1 MAIRAMDDAKKPSGC
16 GVMVFYGDMFRRR
29 GFWHR
34 RSASTSSVPQ
44 RSPEHRIAKLPS
56 SNGRPQQPASDDKA
70 MVLPANLSQP
80 PATKP
85 ASSSM
90 PATPSPRKAA
100 ASRRQPESNKA
111 STSVHS
117 SNGLA
122 AELDSMIYD
131 HRRAKGS
138 GNLVR
143 VSSGNAM
150 VYGNLGNIRGNQ
162 NSTNSR
168 NRDVFDYLPKTAKE
182 SRLNAT
188 WRNDFS
194 YPGTSGVM
202 GNIMKNPA
210 KEPVES
216 QPELCRALSKR
227 LDPEELKEMGN
238 EEYKKGRFAE
248 ALALYH
254 RAIVMNP
261 EVASYWSNK
270 AAALMG
276 LGRLLE
282 AVGECKEAVRIEP
295 SYCRAHHR
303 LGTLYLRL
311 GEAEK
316 AIHHYKLSRKET
328 SSNDF
333 SQVHALQTHLAKCNE
348 ARKQKDWLTV
358 LKESQAAVSAGAD
371 SAPQVFALQEEALL
385 KLLRHDDADSV
396 LNGAPKFDI
405 EASTKFYGAARNAY
419 ILIIRAQVDMALGRF
434 EDAVVVARRA
444 SELDPSNR
452 EIGVVVRRT
461 HAVASARSKGNDLFK
476 ASKYGEAC
484 IAYGEGLD
492 HDPQNSVLLCNRAA
506 CRSKLGHWEKAI
518 EDCDVALN
526 VRPSYSKAR
535 LRRADCNAKME
546 RWEASIKDYEVL
558 VQEISGDEEVCRA
571 LFEAKAQLKKQ
582 RGQQVRTVQS

>member
-1 MAIRAMDDAKKPSGC
+1 MAIRTMDNAKKPSGC
-16 GVMVFYGDMFRRR
+16 GVMVFYGGLFSRR

-34 RSASTSSVPQ
+34 RSASTSSIPQ
-44 RSPEHRIAKLPS
+44 RSPEHSIVKLPS
-56 SNGRPQQPASDDKA
+56 SNGRSQQPASNDKA

-80 PATKP
+80 PVAKP
-85 ASSSM
+85 ESY
-90 PATPSPRKAA
+90 RKAA
-100 ASRRQPESNKA
+100 ASRQPESNKA
-111 STSVHS
+111 LTSVYS

-138 GNLVR
+138 SNLVR
-143 VSSGNAM
+143 VSSGNVM

-162 NSTNSR
+162 NLTNSR
-168 NRDVFDYLPKTAKE
+168 NQSVLDYLPKTAKE
-182 SRLNAT
+182 SRANASG
-188 WRNDFS
+188 RNGFK
-194 YPGTSGVM
+194 YPGPNGVM

-210 KEPVES
+210 KEPAES
-216 QPELCRALSKR
+216 QPEPCRALSKR

-248 ALALYH
+248 ALSLYDQ
-254 RAIVMNP
+254 AIVMNP

-276 LGRLLE
+276 LGRLFE
-282 AVGECKEAVRIEP
+282 AVDECKEAVRIEP
-295 SYCRAHHR
+295 SYYRAHHR

-316 AIHHYKLSRKET
+316 ATHHYKLSRKET

-333 SQVHALQTHLAKCNE
+333 SRVQALQTHLARCNE
-348 ARKQKDWLTV
+348 ACKQKDWLTV
-358 LKESQAAVSAGAD
+358 LKQSQAAVSAGAD
-371 SAPQVFALQEEALL
+371 SAPQIFALQEEALL
-385 KLLRHDDADSV
+385 KLQRHDEADSL

-405 EASTKFYGAARNAY
+405 DASTKFYGANRNAY
-419 ILIIRAQVDMALGRF
+419 VLIIRAQVDMALGRF
-434 EDAVVVARRA
+434 EDAVVVARMA
-444 SELDPSNR
+444 AELDPSNR

-461 HAVASARSKGNDLFK
+461 HAVVSARSKGNELFK

-484 IAYGEGLD
+484 IAYGAGLD

-518 EDCDVALN
+518 EDCNVALS
-526 VRPSYSKAR
+526 VRPLYSKAR

-558 VQEISGDEEVCRA
+558 VQEIPGDEEVSRA
-571 LFEAKAQLKKQ
+571 LFEATAQLKKQ
-582 RGQQVRTVQS
+582 RRASGHSSILMF

>member
-1 MAIRAMDDAKKPSGC
+1 MENGKKPSGC
-16 GVMVFYGDMFRRR
+16 GVMVFYGGMFSRR

-34 RSASTSSVPQ
+34 RSASTSSIPQ

-56 SNGRPQQPASDDKA
+56 SNGRSQQPASNDKA

-80 PATKP
+80 PVAKP
-85 ASSSM
+85 ESY
-90 PATPSPRKAA
+90 RKAA
-100 ASRRQPESNKA
+100 ASRQPESTKA
-111 STSVHS
+111 STSVYS

-138 GNLVR
+138 SNLVR
-143 VSSGNAM
+143 VSSGNVM
-150 VYGNLGNIRGNQ
+150 VHGNLGNIRGNQ
-162 NSTNSR
+162 NSANSR
-168 NRDVFDYLPKTAKE
+168 NQSVLDYLPKTAKE
-182 SRLNAT
+182 SRVNASG
-188 WRNDFS
+188 RSGFG
-194 YPGTSGVM
+194 YPGTNGVM

-210 KEPVES
+210 KEPPES

-248 ALALYH
+248 ALALYD

-282 AVGECKEAVRIEP
+282 AVGECKEAI
-295 SYCRAHHR
+295 
-303 LGTLYLRL
+303 
-311 GEAEK
+311 
-316 AIHHYKLSRKET
+316 
-328 SSNDF
+328 
-333 SQVHALQTHLAKCNE
+333 
-348 ARKQKDWLTV
+348 
-358 LKESQAAVSAGAD
+358 
-371 SAPQVFALQEEALL
+371 FALQEEALL
-385 KLLRHDDADSV
+385 KLQRHDEADSL
-396 LNGAPKFDI
+396 LNAAPKFDI
-405 EASTKFYGAARNAY
+405 DASTRFYGATRNAY
-419 ILIIRAQVDMALGRF
+419 VLVIRAQVDMALGRILLFDLDERF
-434 EDAVVVARRA
+434 EDAVVVARMA
-444 SELDPSNR
+444 AKLDPSNR

-461 HAVASARSKGNDLFK
+461 HAVASARSKGNELFK

-484 IAYGEGLD
+484 IAYGAGLD

-518 EDCDVALN
+518 EDCNLALG

-546 RWEASIKDYEVL
+546 RWEASMKDYEVL
-558 VQEISGDEEVCRA
+558 VQEIPGDEEVSRA
-571 LFEAKAQLKKQ
+571 LFEATAQLKKQ
-582 RGQQVRTVQS
+582 RGEQVDAVQS